1 MSAAARANRSLR
13 SREKCA
19 VDAITR
25 LEAPHEYVRRLVAV
39 LFKPALFWRVMGK
52 DSRDVIRHL
61 EADGWRYIGAT
72 GSHHHYKHPIK
83 SGKVTVPHPKR
94 DLHPK
99 TVRSIY
105 RQAGLK
111 EPR

>member
-1 MSAAARANRSLR
+1 MTAADYAPASSAGARCDTSRGAAVGL
-13 SREKCA
+13 
-19 VDAITR
+19 
-25 LEAPHEYVRRLVAV
+25 
-39 LFKPALFWRVMGK
+39 
-52 DSRDVIRHL
+52 DSRIIIRDL
-61 EADGWRYIGAT
+61 RADGWEFAGAT
-72 GSHHHYKHPIK
+72 GSHHHFRHPTK
-83 SGKVTVPHPKR
+83 QGKVTVPHPKK